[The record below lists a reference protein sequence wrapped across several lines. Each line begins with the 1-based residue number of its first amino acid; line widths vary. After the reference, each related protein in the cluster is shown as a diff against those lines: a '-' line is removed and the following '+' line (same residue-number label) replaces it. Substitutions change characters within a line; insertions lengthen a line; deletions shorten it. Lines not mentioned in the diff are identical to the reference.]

1 MWLQLLGQLGQE
13 QESLALALLGLAL
26 QEPALQEPAQVLL
39 VLPLRKA

>member
-26 QEPALQEPAQVLL
+26 QEPAQVLL